1 MFGKFRPRITAL
13 FRIMLS
19 PQIRET
25 TPLMYLA
32 YENSIPQSEPHRMAV
47 RAWALCLL
55 LLTIL
60 PTRAQADAED
70 PLLWLAVQ
78 RGTTLD
84 RVASEMVREQ
94 LASRK
99 EFKIVESTLSDAD
112 RRCRTAPCLSAL
124 ARQHQAFVV
133 LSGDVFQVGSKQNQ
147 RVVMHLYDG
156 RHRQVFDVE
165 NLCTDC
171 DETKLGLMIQST
183 LGEILGR
190 YRKGQDAD
198 VQLNELLDGAAKNG
212 PPAIPAPSSDPV
224 MVPPLMTTQVPA
236 LAPTPV
242 QATGTQPEKMPQL
255 APIPVAKPVQT
266 ATVPLAPTP
275 AGSQPVTQ
283 PGTLPVTT
291 LPPPLPPT
299 GAVPA
304 QTYIPQLPG
313 AVTQYPQQ
321 SPVSSP
327 PLAWQPS
334 PTPSPER
341 KGLSPRRKALAGVF
355 GSLGFAILGGSIA
368 AHYLDK
374 KLDSSLALNAS
385 GLPCTNGSNAGQSCV
400 LTTIGLWA
408 PGYAVSGLM
417 LGGMILSLAIP
428 EK

>member
-1 MFGKFRPRITAL
+1 
-13 FRIMLS
+13 MLGT
-19 PQIRET
+19 QICET
-25 TPLMYLA
+25 TPLMHLA
-32 YENSIPQSEPHRMAV
+32 HENLIPQSGQRHAV
-47 RAWALCLL
+47 RSVWALCLL
-55 LLTIL
+55 IAVLL
-60 PTRAQADAED
+60 PTIARADGED

-78 RGTTLD
+78 RGTALD
-84 RVASEMVREQ
+84 RVASELVREQ
-94 LASRK
+94 LAGRK
-99 EFKIVESTLSDAD
+99 EFKIIESTLSEVD

-212 PPAIPAPSSDPV
+212 PPAIPAPGADPV
-224 MVPPLMTTQVPA
+224 MVAPLLPTTAPA
-236 LAPTPV
+236 LAPTPAQV
-242 QATGTQPEKMPQL
+242 VGTQPDARPQL
-255 APIPVAKPVQT
+255 APIPAARPAQT
-266 ATVPLAPTP
+266 ATVPLAPTSV
-275 AGSQPVTQ
+275 ATQPVTQ
-283 PGTLPVTT
+283 PAMT
-291 LPPPLPPT
+291 LPPPLPPAGQVQT
-299 GAVPA
+299 
-304 QTYIPQLPG
+304 QTYMPQLPS
-313 AVTQYPQQ
+313 AATQYPQPGQ
-321 SPVSSP
+321 AVSP
-327 PLAWQPS
+327 PAFAWQPT
-334 PTPSPER
+334 PTPQPER
-341 KGLSPRRKALAGVF
+341 KGLSARRKALAGVF
-355 GSLGFAILGGSIA
+355 GSLGIAILGGSIA

-374 KLDSSLALNAS
+374 KLDSSLAINAT
-385 GLPCTNGSNAGQSCV
+385 GLPCTAGSNAGQNCV

-417 LGGMILSLAIP
+417 LGGMILSLAVP

>member
-1 MFGKFRPRITAL
+1 
-13 FRIMLS
+13 MLS
-19 PQIRET
+19 AQICET

-32 YENSIPQSEPHRMAV
+32 YENSIRQSGQHRMAV
-47 RAWALCLL
+47 RTWALCLL
-55 LLTIL
+55 LVALL
-60 PTRAQADAED
+60 PSLARADPED

-78 RGTTLD
+78 RGTALD
-84 RVASEMVREQ
+84 RVASELVREQ

-112 RRCRTAPCLSAL
+112 RRCRTSPCLSAL

-224 MVPPLMTTQVPA
+224 MVPPLVATPTPA
-236 LAPTPV
+236 LAPTTVPPTTA
-242 QATGTQPEKMPQL
+242 QTGPRPQL
-255 APIPVAKPVQT
+255 AAIPAAKPVQT
-266 ATVPLAPTP
+266 VPVPLAPTP
-275 AGSQPVTQ
+275 AGSLPATQ
-283 PGTLPVTT
+283 PAMT

-299 GAVPA
+299 GAVQA
-304 QTYIPQLPG
+304 QAYIPQLPS
-313 AVTQYPQQ
+313 AATQYPQP
-321 SPVSSP
+321 SPVSPSP
-327 PLAWQPS
+327 PFAWQPS
-334 PTPSPER
+334 PMQQPER
-341 KGLSPRRKALAGVF
+341 KGLSARRKALAGVF
-355 GSLGFAILGGSIA
+355 GSLGVAILGGSIA

-374 KLDSSLALNAS
+374 KLDSSLSLNAT
-385 GLPCTNGSNAGQSCV
+385 GLPCTAGSNAGQNCV